1 MKPRNANRVGRSL
14 AFVTV
19 KCTVLVLDET
29 TANDT
34 YAPRRSPTSCL
45 SYRRKST
52 CDYHRSNSRTA
63 GAIACSEH
71 NGPLSGRPP
80 TCIRPRCPDHPEL
93 VPDSCK
99 GQINLQQKFPT
110 PSIPSCLDQR
120 LTHMHAED
128 TSTTDTQGEK
138 NLVTCTK
145 YNKRSFAQS
154 S

>member
-1 MKPRNANRVGRSL
+1 MKPGNANRVGRSL

-19 KCTVLVLDET
+19 KCTVLVLDKT
-29 TANDT
+29 TENDT
-34 YAPRRSPTSCL
+34 YLPRRSPTSCL

-71 NGPLSGRPP
+71 NGPLSGRPS

-93 VPDSCK
+93 VPASCK

-110 PSIPSCLDQR
+110 PSIPPCLDQR
-120 LTHMHAED
+120 LPHMLK
-128 TSTTDTQGEK
+128 TQAQQIHKEGGGD
-138 NLVTCTK
+138 LVTCTK
-145 YNKRSFAQS
+145 NDKRSFAQS
-154 S
+154 

>member
-1 MKPRNANRVGRSL
+1 MKPGNANRVGRSL
-14 AFVTV
+14 AFVTE
-19 KCTVLVLDET
+19 KCTVVVLDKT
-29 TANDT
+29 TENDT
-34 YAPRRSPTSCL
+34 HLPRRSPTSCL

-52 CDYHRSNSRTA
+52 CDYHRSNSRIA

-80 TCIRPRCPDHPEL
+80 TCIRRDAPT
-93 VPDSCK
+93 
-99 GQINLQQKFPT
+99 T
-110 PSIPSCLDQR
+110 PSWFPLNAKAKSTYNKSFLHRPFPSRLDQR
-120 LTHMHAED
+120 LTHMYAED
-128 TSTTDTQGEK
+128 TSTADTQGEK